1 MLPGA
6 EAWPPSRLLSPV
18 LPSNLMLW
26 STENSLLTVPLG
38 PGEAS
43 NTDVLDKLR
52 QAVGEGHGGGGGGR
66 GSYCCVGFSLHS
78 DLTLL
83 PPEGDGAV

>member
-1 MLPGA
+1 M
-6 EAWPPSRLLSPV
+6 LLSPV
-18 LPSNLMLW
+18 LPSNLIPW

-52 QAVGEGHGGGGGGR
+52 QAVGEGHCGGR
-66 GSYCCVGFSLHS
+66 AGSGVLLLCEV
-78 DLTLL
+78 LTPL
-83 PPEGDGAV
+83 